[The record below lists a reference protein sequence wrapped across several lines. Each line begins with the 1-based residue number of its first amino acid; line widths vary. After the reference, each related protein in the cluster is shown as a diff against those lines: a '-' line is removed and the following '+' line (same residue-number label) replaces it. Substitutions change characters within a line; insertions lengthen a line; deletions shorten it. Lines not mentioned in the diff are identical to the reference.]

1 MTRILLDTS
10 VLIALLRGTEAPA
23 QRLSTTAANDQIFL
37 SAIVAGELAEGFAL
51 TPGGA
56 RRQRARYERLAGS
69 LERCD
74 FGFGAAE
81 ARGRIRAHLR
91 RAGTLIGDIDELIA
105 AHALDLGAEVAT
117 MNASHFRRGPGLTVQ
132 DWSEAA

>member
-10 VLIALLRGTEAPA
+10 VVIALLRGAEVPSE
-23 QRLSTTAANDQIFL
+23 RLSTTAANDQLFL

-51 TPGGA
+51 APGA

-69 LERCD
+69 LERRD

-91 RAGTLIGDIDELIA
+91 RAGALIGDIDELIA
-105 AHALDLGAEVAT
+105 AHALDLDAAVAT
-117 MNASHFRRGPGLTVQ
+117 MNASHFRRVPGLAVQ
-132 DWSEAA
+132 DWSKAA